1 MNRTLIFNWK
11 TAGILAVILLAIAG
25 LIKYLPK
32 ILSAQSSA
40 AAQIESEP
48 YTENRMQMVE
58 ETIISR
64 GVKDRQVIAAM
75 QSVPRHMFVPDQY
88 LDQAYADHPLPI
100 GYGQTIS
107 QPFIVATMTELLDLI
122 KGERVLEIG
131 TGSGYQAAVLAE
143 LGGIEIYTIEIVP
156 ELAQQA
162 AERLAGLD
170 YDEIHTR
177 QGDGYYGWK
186 EFAPYDAII
195 VTAAPDHLPLPL
207 VQQLKEGGRL
217 VIPIGPQGGYQ
228 TLWLFIKQG
237 KEVVAYNKGGVLF
250 VPLVSGEGSD

>member
-1 MNRTLIFNWK
+1 MNKTRIINWRN
-11 TAGILAVILLAIAG
+11 AGFLAGFLLAIAV
-25 LIKYLPK
+25 LIIYLPK
-32 ILSAQSSA
+32 ILSGQSSDT
-40 AAQIESEP
+40 AQPESDP
-48 YTENRMQMVE
+48 FTEKRMQLVE
-58 ETIISR
+58 DTIISR
-64 GVKDRQVIAAM
+64 GVKDRQVITAM
-75 QSVPRHMFVPDQY
+75 QKVPRHKFVPEAY

-107 QPFIVATMTELLDLI
+107 QPFIVAMMTELLDLE
-122 KGERVLEIG
+122 KGARVLEIG

-143 LGGIEIYTIEIVP
+143 LDGIEIYTMEIIP

-162 AERLAGLD
+162 AERLAVLGYHD
-170 YDEIHTR
+170 IHTR
-177 QGDGYYGWK
+177 QGDGYYGWE

-207 VQQLKEGGRL
+207 ARQLKEGGRL

-237 KEVVAYNKGGVLF
+237 DEVVAYNKGGVLF
-250 VPLVSGEGSD
+250 VPLVSGEGTD